1 MLTAIDNNPITIK
14 FPCIRTLSFFP
25 VISSKSPVARLAS
38 HAPERHS
45 SNDTLSGGKK
55 THFLFR
61 PEVESSTRS
70 GTISVSAVAFRG
82 MSLKGAARRELVRNW
97 RRR

>member
-1 MLTAIDNNPITIK
+1 MKIQL
-14 FPCIRTLSFFP
+14 LSNFRASELEAFFP
-25 VISSKSPVARLAS
+25 LFQASSPVARLAS

-55 THFLFR
+55 KTHFLFR

-70 GTISVSAVAFRG
+70 GTISVSVVAFRG